1 MPGSRARL
9 HDAVMTTTTVLSAPL
24 LRTDGS
30 RTTLQDELGPRATV
44 VVFVRHYG

>member
-1 MPGSRARL
+1 MA
-9 HDAVMTTTTVLSAPL
+9 AMTTTAVLSAPL

-30 RTTLQDELGPRATV
+30 RTTLQEQLGLRATV

>member
-1 MPGSRARL
+1 MMGAMDSTS
-9 HDAVMTTTTVLSAPL
+9 VMTAPL

>member
-1 MPGSRARL
+1 MA
-9 HDAVMTTTTVLSAPL
+9 AMTTTAVLSAPL